1 MIRLAHFLQ
10 FVRFHALALP
20 LLAKFAIGMALIIY
34 VPRLSR
40 HLRIPA
46 VIGLLLSGILIGPYG
61 LDVIGKNRP
70 IADFFAELGKLL
82 LMFCA
87 GLEIDLALFRR
98 ARNRVVEFGL
108 LTTFIPLFLG
118 ACVGF
123 AFGYNAIA
131 AVVLGSLLASH
142 TLIAAPIVARFGA
155 LRREPIAVTYGATVM
170 SDTLSLVVFA
180 ICVSTFQKGF
190 SVRGLLVLLV
200 EISFFI
206 PFILLG
212 LSRMGRYFLR
222 RVAAEEDAYFALM
235 LLVMAVAAALA
246 AVIQLPG
253 IVGAFLAGLSV
264 NAAVQNNPA
273 KEKVKFLGEAL
284 FIPSFFIVTGFL
296 INPLLFY
303 HSIIDK
309 FGLVVGVIGAL
320 LVGKWIAAET
330 AGSAFGYSKMERL
343 TMWSL
348 TLPQVAATLAATIV
362 AYNTLDAAGH
372 RLIDEELVNVV
383 LVLMLTTSILGP
395 LLTERF
401 IPRILPSRRPAA
413 A

>member
-1 MIRLAHFLQ
+1 MTHSLE
-10 FVRFHALALP
+10 FVRLHALALP
-20 LLAKFAIGMALIIY
+20 LLAKFAIGIALIVYI
-34 VPRLSR
+34 PRLSR
-40 HLRIPA
+40 HLRLPA

-61 LDVIGKNRP
+61 LDVFGKSRP
-70 IADFFAELGKLL
+70 IVDFFAELGKLL
-82 LMFCA
+82 LMFSA

-98 ARNRVVEFGL
+98 ARHRVVEFGL
-108 LTTFIPLFLG
+108 LTTFIPLLLG

-190 SVRGLLVLLV
+190 SVSGLAILIV
-200 EISFFI
+200 EIAIFI
-206 PFILLG
+206 PLILFG
-212 LSRMGRYFLR
+212 VSRLGRYFLR
-222 RVAAEEDAYFALM
+222 RVEAEEDAYFALM
-235 LLVMAVAAALA
+235 LLIMAVAAALA

-253 IVGAFLAGLSV
+253 IVGAFLAGLAV

-273 KEKVKFLGEAL
+273 KGKVKFFGEAL

-296 INPLLFY
+296 INPALFY
-303 HSIIDK
+303 QSIIDR
-309 FGLVVGVIGAL
+309 FGLVVAVICAL
-320 LVGKWIAAET
+320 LVGKWIAAQI
-330 AGSAFGYSKMERL
+330 AGNAFGYSKMERL

-362 AYNTLDAAGH
+362 AYNTVDAAGH
-372 RLIDEELVNVV
+372 RLIGEQLVNVV

-401 IPRILPSRRPAA
+401 IPRILPSQNPAA
-413 A
+413 AA